1 MDGMPRTVLIV
12 DDHAEFRRRA
22 RELLEDDGFEVV
34 GEAQDGESAV
44 EAASRLR
51 PDVVLLDVHM
61 TGLDGFTVAE
71 RIAEHGTSAIVLI
84 SSRRAGAYRRRLE
97 SSPARGFIAKT
108 ELTGECLSAL
118 LA

>member
-51 PDVVLLDVHM
+51 PDVVLLDVQM
-61 TGLDGFTVAE
+61 TGLDGFTVGWRA
-71 RIAEHGTSAIVLI
+71 VQ
-84 SSRRAGAYRRRLE
+84 RAG
-97 SSPARGFIAKT
+97 SSPRR
-108 ELTGECLSAL
+108 S
-118 LA
+118 